1 MGISVSTSKQS
12 VTATVND
19 QTVKASVAG
28 GNTSSATVTA
38 GFGATGAQGPSG
50 VVNITAP
57 ITNTGTASAADIGI
71 SLGEGL
77 SVSSGSLRVTPGTY
91 ATLVGGTVPS
101 AQLPSYVDDVLE
113 FANVASLPVTGESGK
128 IYVALNTGRIYRWS
142 GSAYFEISTPPAN
155 TDAVPEGSSNLYF
168 TNARARN
175 SFGTGTTG
183 QVVAWSG
190 SEWTAGTVA
199 IASVTGLQTALDG
212 KAASSHNHDAS
223 AINAGTL
230 GADRLPLASANT
242 RGAVRI
248 GNGVSIDGNGV
259 ISVSGGGGSSYDQ
272 SLNKTDSPTFAGLT
286 LGDGGSI
293 VADIGDSLIGL
304 QIDPFAIDPFLQI
317 SAYSDQT
324 ILDTLV
330 VGVRASDESAF
341 IQSSANRLRV
351 EQSGGGL
358 GDLTLAGIKFA
369 DDSQQTTA
377 WTGGVDA
384 ANVTGLATVATS
396 NSYDDLDDQ
405 PSLFDG
411 DYTSL
416 TNVPSTFAPVTAS
429 SSVIGGVRVGT
440 GLSIDGD
447 GILSASA
454 VAYAVRSD
462 TVSGV
467 SYIGRALSG
476 SATSASVWTI
486 RRTTVAAAGTVT
498 TATATSVKWDDRL
511 TASYS

>member
-38 GFGATGAQGPSG
+38 GFGATGPQGPSG
-50 VVNITAP
+50 VVNVTAP
-57 ITNTGTASAADIGI
+57 ITNAGTTSAADIGI

-128 IYVALNTGRIYRWS
+128 IYVALNTGKIYRWS

-175 SFGTGTTG
+175 SFGSGTTG

-230 GADRLPLASANT
+230 SADRLPLASANT
-242 RGAVRI
+242 RGAVRVGSGI
-248 GNGVSIDGNGV
+248 SIDGDGV
-259 ISVSGGGGSSYDQ
+259 ISAAGGGGGYDQ
-272 SLNKTDSPTFAGLT
+272 SLNKADSPTFAGLT
-286 LGDGGSI
+286 LTG
-293 VADIGDSLIGL
+293 
-304 QIDPFAIDPFLQI
+304 
-317 SAYSDQT
+317 
-324 ILDTLV
+324 
-330 VGVRASDESAF
+330 AS
-341 IQSSANRLRV
+341 
-351 EQSGGGL
+351 
-358 GDLTLAGIKFA
+358 TGI
-369 DDSQQTTA
+369 
-377 WTGGVDA
+377 
-384 ANVTGLATVATS
+384 
-396 NSYDDLDDQ
+396 SYDDLDDRPTLGTAAAQ
-405 PSLFDG
+405 DSTAFAAASHSHAASDL
-411 DYTSL
+411 TSGTL
-416 TNVPSTFAPVTAS
+416 DAARLPLATTTTAGA
-429 SSVIGGVRVGT
+429 VIVGT
-440 GLSIDGD
+440 GLGVTSGTI
-447 GILSASA
+447 S
-454 VAYAVRSD
+454 VTQFTVRSD
-462 TVSGV
+462 VVS
-467 SYIGRALSG
+467 STAYTGRAVAG

-486 RRTTVAAAGTVT
+486 RRSVYTSAGAVSS
-498 TATATSVKWDDRL
+498 TATATNVKWDDRL
-511 TASYS
+511 TATYS

>member
-1 MGISVSTSKQS
+1 
-12 VTATVND
+12 
-19 QTVKASVAG
+19 
-28 GNTSSATVTA
+28 
-38 GFGATGAQGPSG
+38 
-50 VVNITAP
+50 
-57 ITNTGTASAADIGI
+57 
-71 SLGEGL
+71 
-77 SVSSGSLRVTPGTY
+77 
-91 ATLVGGTVPS
+91 
-101 AQLPSYVDDVLE
+101 
-113 FANVASLPVTGESGK
+113 
-128 IYVALNTGRIYRWS
+128 
-142 GSAYFEISTPPAN
+142 
-155 TDAVPEGSSNLYF
+155 
-168 TNARARN
+168 
-175 SFGTGTTG
+175 
-183 QVVAWSG
+183 
-190 SEWTAGTVA
+190 VA